1 MEKESI
7 FKEMKEELINNKT
20 FNKKAVFKCFSDGI
34 FTYQITGATFFV
46 EINIIA
52 DDMFFAK
59 ETPKDLFDKKRI
71 EFFDQNIFDLNDNY
85 IGGKV
90 YRPIAECGIN

>member
-1 MEKESI
+1 MTKEEV
-7 FKEMKEELINNKT
+7 FKEMKEELTRNGLL
-20 FNKKAVFKCFSDGI
+20 NKKAVFKCFADGI
-34 FTYQITGATFFV
+34 FTYQITGDTFFV

-59 ETPKDLFDKKRI
+59 ETPEDLFNKKRI
-71 EFFDQNIFDLNDNY
+71 GFFDQNIFDLNNNY

-90 YRPIAECGIN
+90 YRPIGECGIN

>member
-1 MEKESI
+1 MKKEQV
-7 FKEMKEELINNKT
+7 FKEMKDELVNNKT
-20 FNKKAVFKCFSDGI
+20 FEKKAIFKCFADGI
-34 FTYQITGATFFV
+34 FTYQIKSDTFIV

-59 ETPKDLFDKKRI
+59 EKPKDLFDKKRI
-71 EFFDQNIFDLNDNY
+71 GYFDQKIYDLNNNY

-90 YRPIAECGIN
+90 YRPLGECEIN

>member
-7 FKEMKEELINNKT
+7 FKEMKEELTRNGLL
-20 FNKKAVFKCFSDGI
+20 NKKAVFKCFADGI
-34 FTYQITGATFFV
+34 FTYQIKGDTFFV

-59 ETPKDLFDKKRI
+59 ETPKDLFDS
-71 EFFDQNIFDLNDNY
+71 FNIADFINWLN
-85 IGGKV
+85 
-90 YRPIAECGIN
+90 E